1 MFLSQEGIYEG
12 SLQAGLRLAEVPES
26 EGGWGEYFA
35 ETDGADLR
43 IEDPVLRAQT
53 ALMLENAKRWLA
65 TKCGKRLDESGRLQI
80 DEATRSAVVGGFS
93 DYLFPIIRAGFPTN
107 PVNDLV
113 SVQPTTRRTASV
125 VYFNW
130 VVGSDKGSY
139 AQGQKL
145 FDANTGSQ
153 DAGYNFSNEVID
165 AELTGA
171 LGGNGDTYTGTLA
184 FNDGGG
190 IRPGSVQLSI
200 AATGGTAVL
209 SDDGQGGFLASSGPV
224 TTLSASSINYSTGA
238 FSVTNN
244 TGSVDFLAA
253 GSAANSATY
262 RWDSEG
268 SSSVPQIDVQITT
281 STVET
286 ERRALK
292 MSYSIEAMQDIMSEF
307 GVSLEPNLVSG
318 AAEQMNHEIARQ
330 VIAEIWDSAPY
341 AATFKTTV
349 PTGLTRADYFQDLV
363 YALNIASN
371 NIESRTQKGY
381 GNWLVVDDLAANV
394 IETLPSSMFVAAPRP
409 ASVMGLHMIGTLA
422 GKYRVYKDIKMN
434 GLPGANVSQVSSGA
448 VTGNILMGFKG
459 SQFYEAGFVWS
470 PYNLLYTTPSLTT
483 ANFMTEKG
491 MASRY
496 ATKLVNPDMYARI
509 QLNTA

>member
-1 MFLSQEGIYEG
+1 MHLSQQGIYEG
-12 SLQAGLRLAEVPES
+12 ILQAGLRLAELPEAD
-26 EGGWGEYFA
+26 GGWREYFT

-43 IEDPVLRAQT
+43 IEDPILRAQT
-53 ALMLENAKRWLA
+53 ALMLENSKRWLA
-65 TKCGKRLDESGRLQI
+65 TKCGKRLDEQGRLQL

-139 AQGQKL
+139 YQGQKL
-145 FDANTGSQ
+145 FDANTGLQ
-153 DAGYNFSNEVID
+153 DAGYNFSSEMVDGEAI
-165 AELTGA
+165 AA
-171 LGGNGDTYTGTLA
+171 LGSAGATLTHTCV

-190 IRPGSVQLSI
+190 VRPGTVQMSLTTTGSGVI
-200 AATGGTAVL
+200 TLADTGQGTLTQTGGTSV
-209 SDDGQGGFLASSGPV
+209 
-224 TTLSASSINYSTGA
+224 TLSAATINYATGA
-238 FSVTNN
+238 ISITLGGSPAETFTTATTN
-244 TGSVDFLAA
+244 TVS
-253 GSAANSATY
+253 Y
-262 RWDSEG
+262 RYDSEG
-268 SSSVPQIDVQITT
+268 SSLTPQVDVQITT

-286 ERRALK
+286 ERRALQVN
-292 MSYSIEAMQDIMSEF
+292 YSIESMQDIMAEF

-330 VIAEIWDSAPY
+330 IIAEVWASAPV
-341 AATFKTTV
+341 ASTFKV
-349 PTGLTRADYFQDLV
+349 GIPAGLTRADYFQDLV

-371 NIESRTQKGY
+371 NIEKRTQKGY

-409 ASVMGLHMIGTLA
+409 ASVSGMHLIGTLA
-422 GKYRVYKDIKMN
+422 GRYRVYKDIKL
-434 GLPGANVSQVSSGA
+434 GQLPGAAAQ
-448 VTGNILMGFKG
+448 GNILMGYKG
-459 SQFYEAGFVWS
+459 SQFYEAGFVWA
-470 PYNLLYTTPSLTT
+470 PYNLLYTTPSLTR

-491 MASRY
+491 LASRY

-509 QLNTA
+509 SLVA